1 MEEKIRCRLKDGGIA
16 VDGLL
21 ERLMGSEALL
31 EQFLKKFLTDPNYEA
46 LCRAWEAGDEAGAV
60 APAHTLKG
68 MCGNL
73 SMTALFDLFT
83 RQVAL
88 LRADDWSAAA
98 ALMPDIAQGYERAV
112 QAIGMCF
119 GS

>member
-73 SMTALFDLFT
+73 SMTVLYDLFT
-83 RQVAL
+83 RQVAAI
-88 LRADDWSAAA
+88 RAGDTAQAAAMMEEIASARSAAA
-98 ALMPDIAQGYERAV
+98 AAIAG
-112 QAIGMCF
+112 
-119 GS
+119 GSGQ

>member
-73 SMTALFDLFT
+73 SMTDLYELT
-83 RQVAL
+83 GRLVLA
-88 LRADDWSAAA
+88 LRAGDRQEAGQ
-98 ALMPDIAQGYERAV
+98 LMPCVQREYRRAAE
-112 QAIGMCF
+112 AIRACWP
-119 GS
+119 

>member
-1 MEEKIRCRLKDGGIA
+1 
-16 VDGLL
+16 
-21 ERLMGSEALL
+21 MGSEALL

-73 SMTALFDLFT
+73 SMTDLYELT
-83 RQVAL
+83 GRLVLA
-88 LRADDWSAAA
+88 LRAGDRQEAGQ
-98 ALMPDIAQGYERAV
+98 LMPCVQREYRRAAE
-112 QAIGMCF
+112 AIRACWP
-119 GS
+119 